1 MLFTNKRSQPSYIQ
15 NKIQTSKNTNQ
26 NVNVFSM
33 IMPYRAKNVNIP
45 ITSNQKIEES
55 VNPPPPKKMKW
66 GEPTWFLLHCLAEK
80 VKDENFNSI
89 RVDLLNIM
97 YSICAN
103 LPCPDC
109 AKHASDYLKSIQ
121 FNEIQT
127 KSRLKTI
134 LFNFHNMI
142 NIKKN
147 MPIFPREQLENK
159 YQNMELIPII
169 YTFMGHFQDKH
180 KSIRMIAN
188 DFYRSRISEQI
199 KEWFRLNISNF
210 NP

>member
-1 MLFTNKRSQPSYIQ
+1 MLFTNKRSQTSYFQNNIQ
-15 NKIQTSKNTNQ
+15 ASRNTNP
-26 NVNVFSM
+26 NVNAFSL
-33 IMPYRAKNVNIP
+33 IMPYRVRNVPTTTTQQIVEEP
-45 ITSNQKIEES
+45 IKPQ
-55 VNPPPPKKMKW
+55 PKKMKW
-66 GEPTWFLLHCLAEK
+66 GEPTWYLLHCLAEK
-80 VKDENFNSI
+80 VKEEKYASI
-89 RVDLLNIM
+89 RVELLNII

-121 FNEIQT
+121 FNSIQT
-127 KSRLKTI
+127 KSQLKTV
-134 LFNFHNMI
+134 LFNFHNMV

-147 MPIFPREQLENK
+147 MAIFPRENLENK
-159 YQNMELIPII
+159 YQNMELIPTI

-188 DFYRSRISEQI
+188 DFYRSRISEKL
-199 KEWFRLNISNF
+199 KEWFNVNISNF